1 VRHSDEEIKEAAARF
16 ERIADEVDR
25 NPDAAKIEY
34 LADLGAVASATE
46 EVRAAQARLVQAV
59 EISRGH
65 GRSWNELAVPL
76 GVSRQAARQ
85 RFANEVSLAST
96 LPKPGVRRPRKA
108 AGTQR
113 VRSGTA
119 EEAPAKKVAGRNP
132 TPASRGRQSA

>member
-1 VRHSDEEIKEAAARF
+1 MRHSDEEIKEAAARF
-16 ERIADEVDR
+16 QRVADEVER
-25 NPDAAKIEY
+25 NPGATKVEY
-34 LADLGAVASATE
+34 LADLGAVASVAD

-59 EISRGH
+59 EISRAH

-85 RFANEVSLAST
+85 RFASEVPLALT
-96 LPKPGVRRPRKA
+96 VPKPGVGQRRKA

-119 EEAPAKKVAGRNP
+119 KAAAKKEPGRNP
-132 TPASRGRQSA
+132 TTASRRRRSA